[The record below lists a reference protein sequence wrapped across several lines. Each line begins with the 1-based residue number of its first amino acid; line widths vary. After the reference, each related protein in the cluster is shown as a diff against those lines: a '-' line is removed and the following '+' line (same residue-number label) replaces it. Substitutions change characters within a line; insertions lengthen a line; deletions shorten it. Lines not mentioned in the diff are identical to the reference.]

1 MSYGSNLM
9 SISNFVTYVIRM
21 PDNTAS
27 RAALTTEVNA
37 SVIRNG
43 GVITGTSSEDEM
55 TLNELFEARLDDIDV
70 QEARQDAAGLAI
82 VKYPAG

>member
-1 MSYGSNLM
+1 M

-43 GVITGTSSEDEM
+43 AVITGTSSEDEM

-70 QEARQDAAGLAI
+70 QEARREAAVLATQ
-82 VKYPAG
+82 KYTAV